1 MVKGLIGKKVG
12 MTRIFIE
19 DGRSVPVTVIE
30 AGPCTV
36 LQKKTKD
43 TDGYEALQLGF
54 QLAKKANRPM
64 AGHFKAAGNN
74 LFKYLK
80 EFQADNMDEHSVGAE
95 VTLDIFRIGE
105 KIDISGTTKGRGF
118 AGVIKRH
125 GFGGG
130 RATHG
135 CTTHRSP
142 GSIGSSANPSRVFPG
157 RRMPGRMGGENMTVS
172 NLEVV
177 DVRPDLGVIL
187 VKGAVPGP
195 KKRYRPDEEEQI
207 KCQSSML

>member
-1 MVKGLIGKKVG
+1 MLSGLIGKKVG

-19 DGRSVPVTVIE
+19 DGSSVPVTVIE

-36 LQKKTKD
+36 IQKKTKD

-54 QLAKKANRPM
+54 DRAKKVNRPM
-64 AGHFKAAGNN
+64 AGHFKAAGGDK
-74 LFKYLK
+74 FKYLT
-80 EFQADNMDEHSVGAE
+80 EFKADNMDEYNVGAE
-95 VTLDIFRIGE
+95 VTLDIFQIGE

-118 AGVIKRH
+118 AGVMKRH

-142 GSIGSSANPSRVFPG
+142 GSIGAAASPSRVFPG
-157 RRMPGRMGGENMTVS
+157 RRMPGRMGGSKMTVS
-172 NLEVV
+172 NLEVI

-195 KKRYRPDEEEQI
+195 KNGIVLMRKNR
-207 KCQSSML
+207 

>member
-19 DGRSVPVTVIE
+19 DGSSVPVTVIE
-30 AGPCTV
+30 AGPCKV
-36 LQKKTKD
+36 IQKKTKD
-43 TDGYEALQLGF
+43 TDGYEAFQLGF
-54 QLAKKANRPM
+54 QQTKKVNRPM
-64 AGHFKAAGNN
+64 AGHLKAAGSGR
-74 LFKYLK
+74 FKYLK
-80 EFQADNMDEHSVGAE
+80 EFQADDMEEYMVGAE
-95 VTLDIFRIGE
+95 VTLDIFQIGE
-105 KIDISGTTKGRGF
+105 KINISGTTKGRGF
-118 AGVIKRH
+118 AGVMKRH
-125 GFGGG
+125 GFAGG

-142 GSIGSSANPSRVFPG
+142 GSIGSAATPSRVFPG
-157 RRMPGRMGGENMTVS
+157 QRMPGRMGGKQRTVS

-195 KKRYRPDEEEQI
+195 KNGIVLMRKN
-207 KCQSSML
+207 K

>member
-1 MVKGLIGKKVG
+1 MIGKKVG

-19 DGRSVPVTVIE
+19 DGSSVPVTVIE

-36 LQKKTKD
+36 TQKKTKD

-54 QLAKKANRPM
+54 GRTKKVNRPM
-64 AGHFKAAGNN
+64 AGHFKAAGGNP
-74 LFKYLK
+74 FKCLN
-80 EFQADNMDEHSVGAE
+80 EFQSDNMDEYSVGSE
-95 VTLDIFRIGE
+95 VTLDIFQIGE

-118 AGVIKRH
+118 AGVMKRH

-142 GSIGSSANPSRVFPG
+142 GSIGAAASPSRVFPG
-157 RRMPGRMGGENMTVS
+157 RRMPGRMGGSKMTVS
-172 NLEVV
+172 NLEVI

-195 KKRYRPDEEEQI
+195 KNGIVLMRKN
-207 KCQSSML
+207 K